1 MDKKEQNNKSKIIVS
16 VLGLVLLLVFV
27 VGITYA
33 VFTYTKKGNIENTIR
48 TGKITMSYR
57 EGENGIT
64 LENAYP
70 MEDSVGKV
78 LSDPNQIFDFTVNIN
93 LYGSKTP
100 VSYEVTAEKNEN
112 STLSDSDVRIYL
124 EKSSDGTNYN
134 AVSQPSGYV
143 AMGEADEFGA
153 QSAEMLLDRGNTTDT
168 VTYNYRLR
176 MWVGSNYQVSGEE
189 RHFTLKV
196 NVYGNDGVNVEVNGV
211 ELDKSSATVKLTNS
225 LQLNASTTPASP
237 SDKTITWTSSDPR
250 IATVT
255 NTGLVETKGVGTTTI
270 TATASNGKSASASI
284 KVEVDNP
291 NIVGAY
297 TYNEATCP
305 TGREETCQPTT
316 CLVSGTCPAGTIISY
331 KVNENTIQ
339 DFYILHGDED
349 KLTLLST
356 YEVIPSIVWS
366 LTNDRSTGPIPALQE
381 LEKFT
386 NSWTN
391 VLEVTYDDTT
401 YGRSGCSY
409 NGLACISDIYTLAS
423 RTVRARMISVPE
435 AVQVGCTEN
444 INSCPSWMFTEG
456 KFYWTMNATTG
467 GCASCAWMIDG
478 GSNPNSAHVGY
489 YQAVQGGDFIG
500 VRAVIEI
507 NI

>member
-1 MDKKEQNNKSKIIVS
+1 MEKKELNNKSKIIIS
-16 VLGLVLLLVFV
+16 ILGLVLILVLV

-33 VFTYTKKGNIENTIR
+33 VFTYTKKGNVENTIR

-78 LSDPNQIFDFTVNIN
+78 LSDPNRLFDFTVNIN

-100 VSYEVTAEKNEN
+100 VSYEVTAEKDEN

-143 AMGEADEFGA
+143 AMGKADEFGA

-237 SDKTITWTSSDPR
+237 SDKTITWTSSNEK

-316 CLVSGTCPAGTIISY
+316 CVMSGTCPAGTAISY
-331 KVNENTIQ
+331 KVNDTTTQ
-339 DFYILHGDED
+339 DFHVLKDNGSTF
-349 KLTLLST
+349 TLISSNVVVESAWDSSGINANGPRTATHALENVAKNWNLPARLVT
-356 YEVIPSIVWS
+356 YEEII
-366 LTNDRSTGPIPALQE
+366 N
-381 LEKFT
+381 
-386 NSWTN
+386 
-391 VLEVTYDDTT
+391 
-401 YGRSGCSY
+401 
-409 NGLACISDIYTLAS
+409 
-423 RTVRARMISVPE
+423 
-435 AVQVGCTEN
+435 VGCLPYQQG
-444 INSCPSWMFTEG
+444 IGSNSCPNWLTYSG
-456 KFYWTMNATTG
+456 KRLWTSTP
-467 GCASCAWMIDG
+467 D
-478 GSNPNSAHVGY
+478 GSNRAWRIDSIDRSIWTKEVTDVLG
-489 YQAVQGGDFIG
+489 IL
-500 VRAVIEI
+500 AVIDVSK
-507 NI
+507 

>member
-1 MDKKEQNNKSKIIVS
+1 MKFKEEKDKMIIS

-100 VSYEVTAEKNEN
+100 VSYEVTAEKDEN
-112 STLSDSDVRIYL
+112 LTLGDSDVRIYL
-124 EKSSDGTNYN
+124 EKSSDGTSYHV
-134 AVSQPSGYV
+134 VSEPSSYV
-143 AMGEADEFGA
+143 AMGNADDFGA
-153 QSAEMLLDRGNTTDT
+153 KETEMLLDRGNTTDT

-176 MWVGSNYQVSGEE
+176 MWVGSSYQVSGEE

-211 ELDKSSATVKLTNS
+211 ELDKSSATVKLRNS
-225 LQLNASTTPASP
+225 LQLNATITPAFTTG
-237 SDKTITWTSSDPR
+237 DRNLTWTSSNPK

-270 TATASNGKSASASI
+270 TAAASNGKSASASI

-305 TGREETCQPTT
+305 TGREETCEVNT
-316 CLVSGTCPAGTIISY
+316 CLLNKSAGSCSVGTTISY
-331 KVNENTIQ
+331 RVNENETV
-339 DFYILHGDED
+339 DFHVLKDNGSTMDLVSVNSVLSNTAWNKEGDNTQGPI
-349 KLTLLST
+349 TLL
-356 YEVIPSIVWS
+356 
-366 LTNDRSTGPIPALQE
+366 NQ
-381 LEKFT
+381 LESKT

-391 VLEVTYDDTT
+391 LNTITYNGTT
-401 YGRSGCSY
+401 YGNNQCATNLTCSSSAFTMTNRSSKARMLTMQDVVGLGCS
-409 NGLACISDIYTLAS
+409 LDH
-423 RTVRARMISVPE
+423 
-435 AVQVGCTEN
+435 
-444 INSCPSWMFTEG
+444 NSCPIWLYNNQVVWLIAVPVDNTNHF
-456 KFYWTMNATTG
+456 
-467 GCASCAWMIDG
+467 AWYIDG
-478 GSNPNSAHVGY
+478 AYGALGY
-489 YQAVQGGDFIG
+489 GKGIESDGGTSKAVVHIHK
-500 VRAVIEI
+500 
-507 NI
+507 

>member
-1 MDKKEQNNKSKIIVS
+1 MNKKEHENKNKIIVS

-33 VFTYTKKGNIENTIR
+33 VFTYTKKGNVENTIR
-48 TGKITMSYR
+48 TGKITMSYT

-78 LSDPNQIFDFTVNIN
+78 LSDSGQLFDFTVNIN

-100 VSYEVTAEKNEN
+100 VSYEVTAEKDEN
-112 STLSDSDVRIYL
+112 STLGDGDVRIYL
-124 EKSSDGTNYN
+124 EKSTDGTNYN
-134 AVSQPSGYV
+134 AVSQPSGYIP
-143 AMGEADEFGA
+143 MGDADEFGA
-153 QSAEMLLDRGNTTDT
+153 QATEMLLDRGNTTDT

-211 ELDKSSATVKLTNS
+211 ELDKSTATVKLTNS
-225 LQLNASTTPASP
+225 LQLNATITPAFTTG
-237 SDKTITWTSSDPR
+237 DRNLTWTSSDPR

-297 TYNEATCP
+297 TYNETTCP
-305 TGREETCQPTT
+305 TGREDTCQPTT
-316 CLVSGTCPAGTIISY
+316 CLVSGSCPAGTAISY
-331 KVNENTIQ
+331 KVNDTTTQ
-339 DFYILHGDED
+339 DFHVLKDNGST
-349 KLTLLST
+349 LTLIT
-356 YEVIPSIVWS
+356 K
-366 LTNDRSTGPIPALQE
+366 D
-381 LEKFT
+381 
-386 NSWTN
+386 N
-391 VLEVTYDDTT
+391 VT
-401 YGRSGCSY
+401 
-409 NGLACISDIYTLAS
+409 AS
-423 RTVRARMISVPE
+423 RWSTTDQNNTNADAAREALAIATNGWNQAARMITKEE
-435 AVQVGCTEN
+435 AESVGCTETS
-444 INSCPSWMFTEG
+444 NSCPIWIASSS
-456 KFYWTMNATTG
+456 YWTSTPH
-467 GCASCAWMIDG
+467 SSYLYSSWFVG
-478 GSNPNSAHVGY
+478 GSTKSLYDTGSVVNANG
-489 YQAVQGGDFIG
+489 I
-500 VRAVIEI
+500 RAII
-507 NI
+507 DISK

>member
-1 MDKKEQNNKSKIIVS
+1 MKLRQENSKIIIS

-27 VGITYA
+27 VGIIYA
-33 VFTYTKKGNIENTIR
+33 VFTYTKKGNLENTIR

-100 VSYEVTAEKNEN
+100 VSYEVTAEKDEN
-112 STLSDSDVRIYL
+112 STLGDSDVRIYL
-124 EKSSDGTNYN
+124 EKSSDGTSYS
-134 AVSQPSGYV
+134 AVSSPSGYIP
-143 AMGEADEFGA
+143 MGDADEFGA
-153 QSAEMLLDRGNTTDT
+153 QATEMLLDRGNTTDT

-196 NVYGNDGVNVEVNGV
+196 NVYGNDGVSVEVNGV

-291 NIVGAY
+291 NITGAY
-297 TYNEATCP
+297 TYNETTCP

-316 CLVSGTCPAGTIISY
+316 CLVNGTCPAGTAISY
-331 KVNENTIQ
+331 KVNDTTTQ
-339 DFYILHGDED
+339 DFHVLKDNGNT
-349 KLTLLST
+349 LTL
-356 YEVIPSIVWS
+356 I
-366 LTNDRSTGPIPALQE
+366 
-381 LEKFT
+381 T
-386 NSWTN
+386 NSSVKTN
-391 VLEVTYDDTT
+391 VAWDVSGSNEYGPRTATQALENVT
-401 YGRSGCSY
+401 SNWVNVSENVY
-409 NGLACISDIYTLAS
+409 NEKNGIATRAS
-423 RTVRARMISVPE
+423 MITKAE
-435 AVQVGCTEN
+435 TELVGCTTAQ
-444 INSCPSWMFTEG
+444 NSCPIWITDNDFYHWTSTPQTGFTDTAWRVDFSLTRRLG
-456 KFYWTMNATTG
+456 TPDVNAKETR
-467 GCASCAWMIDG
+467 SI
-478 GSNPNSAHVGY
+478 
-489 YQAVQGGDFIG
+489 
-500 VRAVIEI
+500 RAVINI
-507 NI
+507 NK

>member
-1 MDKKEQNNKSKIIVS
+1 MNKKEHENKNKIIVS

-33 VFTYTKKGNIENTIR
+33 VFTYTKKGNVENTIR
-48 TGKITMSYR
+48 TGKITMSYT

-100 VSYEVTAEKNEN
+100 VSYEVTAEKDEN
-112 STLSDSDVRIYL
+112 STLGDSDVRIYL
-124 EKSSDGTNYN
+124 EKSTDGTNYN
-134 AVSQPSGYV
+134 AVSQPSGYIP
-143 AMGEADEFGA
+143 MGDADEFGA
-153 QSAEMLLDRGNTTDT
+153 QGAEMLLDRGNTTDT

-270 TATASNGKSASASI
+270 TATASNG
-284 KVEVDNP
+284 
-291 NIVGAY
+291 
-297 TYNEATCP
+297 
-305 TGREETCQPTT
+305 TGSEDTCQPTT
-316 CLVSGTCPAGTIISY
+316 CLVSGTCPAGTAISY
-331 KVNENTIQ
+331 KVNDTTTQ
-339 DFYILHGDED
+339 DFHVLHDDGNT
-349 KLTLLST
+349 LT
-356 YEVIPSIVWS
+356 VISAIELGEKVKFDDSGNSINGPRTANAS
-366 LTNDRSTGPIPALQE
+366 LTKATMNWNQA
-381 LEKFT
+381 
-386 NSWTN
+386 
-391 VLEVTYDDTT
+391 
-401 YGRSGCSY
+401 
-409 NGLACISDIYTLAS
+409 
-423 RTVRARMISVPE
+423 ARMITRTE
-435 AVQVGCTEN
+435 AESVGCIYSVT
-444 INSCPSWMFTEG
+444 NSCPPWLYNNTA
-456 KFYWTMNATTG
+456 YWTATGHAEVT
-467 GCASCAWMIDG
+467 SSAWFIQSN
-478 GSNPNSAHVGY
+478 GSLGAFDINSLHLP
-489 YQAVQGGDFIG
+489 
-500 VRAVIEI
+500 VRAII
-507 NI
+507 DISK

>member
-1 MDKKEQNNKSKIIVS
+1 MNKKEHENKNKIIVS

-33 VFTYTKKGNIENTIR
+33 VFTYTKKGNVENTIR

-100 VSYEVTAEKNEN
+100 VSYEVTAEKDEN
-112 STLSDSDVRIYL
+112 STLGDSDVRIYL
-124 EKSSDGTNYN
+124 EKSSDGTNYQ
-134 AVSQPSGYV
+134 AVSQPSGYIP
-143 AMGEADEFGA
+143 MGDADEFGA
-153 QSAEMLLDRGNTTDT
+153 QATEMLLDRGNTTDT

-189 RHFTLKV
+189 KHFTLKV

-237 SDKTITWTSSDPR
+237 SDKTITWTSSNPK

-291 NIVGAY
+291 NITGAY
-297 TYNEATCP
+297 TYNETTCP

-316 CLVSGTCPAGTIISY
+316 CVMSGTCPAGTAISY
-331 KVNENTIQ
+331 KVNDTTTK
-339 DFYILHGDED
+339 DFYVLKDNGNT
-349 KLTLLST
+349 LTLIT
-356 YEVIPSIVWS
+356 KDNVVANTKWNE
-366 LTNDRSTGPIPALQE
+366 TGNNADGPITANAALVSA
-381 LEKFT
+381 T
-386 NSWTN
+386 SGWN
-391 VLEVTYDDTT
+391 TT
-401 YGRSGCSY
+401 
-409 NGLACISDIYTLAS
+409 T
-423 RTVRARMISVPE
+423 RMLTKEESE
-435 AVQVGCTEN
+435 SVGCTTVDG
-444 INSCPSWMFTEG
+444 SCPRWLFGENQ
-456 KFYWTMNATTG
+456 WTSTPVLPATTG
-467 GCASCAWMIDG
+467 AFRITVSGKLMDHYVTYNSD
-478 GSNPNSAHVGY
+478 NP
-489 YQAVQGGDFIG
+489 G
-500 VRAVIEI
+500 VKAVINI
-507 NI
+507 NK

>member
-1 MDKKEQNNKSKIIVS
+1 MDKKEQNNKSKIIIS

-33 VFTYTKKGNIENTIR
+33 VFTYTKKGNLENTIR

-100 VSYEVTAEKNEN
+100 VSYEVTAEKDEN
-112 STLSDSDVRIYL
+112 STLGDSDVRIYL

-134 AVSQPSGYV
+134 AVSQPSDYV
-143 AMGEADEFGA
+143 AMGNADEFGA
-153 QSAEMLLDRGNTTDT
+153 QATEMLLDRGNTTDT

-189 RHFTLKV
+189 KHFTLKV

-225 LQLNASTTPASP
+225 LQLNATITPAFTTG
-237 SDKTITWTSSDPR
+237 DRNLTWTSSDPR

-255 NTGLVETKGVGTTTI
+255 NTGFVETKGIGTTTI
-270 TATASNGKSASASI
+270 TATASNGKSASANI

-291 NIVGAY
+291 NITGAY
-297 TYNEATCP
+297 TYNEITCP

-316 CLVSGTCPAGTIISY
+316 CLVNETCPAGTVISY
-331 KVNENTIQ
+331 KVNDTTTH
-339 DFYILHGDED
+339 DFHVIKDNGSI
-349 KLTLLST
+349 LTLISNNNIA
-356 YEVIPSIVWS
+356 ENIRWS
-366 LTNDRSTGPIPALQE
+366 S
-381 LEKFT
+381 T
-386 NSWTN
+386 NSNDTN
-391 VLEVTYDDTT
+391 ADAAREALATATN
-401 YGRSGCSY
+401 GWNQPSY
-409 NGLACISDIYTLAS
+409 
-423 RTVRARMISVPE
+423 
-435 AVQVGCTEN
+435 
-444 INSCPSWMFTEG
+444 
-456 KFYWTMNATTG
+456 
-467 GCASCAWMIDG
+467 
-478 GSNPNSAHVGY
+478 
-489 YQAVQGGDFIG
+489 
-500 VRAVIEI
+500 
-507 NI
+507 

>member
-1 MDKKEQNNKSKIIVS
+1 MDKKEQNNKNKIIVS

-33 VFTYTKKGNIENTIR
+33 VFTYTKKGNVENTIR
-48 TGKITMSYR
+48 TGKITMSYT

-100 VSYEVTAEKNEN
+100 VSYEVTAEKDEN
-112 STLSDSDVRIYL
+112 STLGDSDVRIYL
-124 EKSSDGTNYN
+124 EKSTDGTNYN
-134 AVSQPSGYV
+134 AVSQPSGYIP
-143 AMGEADEFGA
+143 MGDADEFGA
-153 QSAEMLLDRGNTTDT
+153 QGAEMLLDRGNTTDT

-270 TATASNGKSASASI
+270 TATAPNGKSASASI

-291 NIVGAY
+291 NITGAY
-297 TYNEATCP
+297 TYNETTCP
-305 TGREETCQPTT
+305 TGKEETCQPTT
-316 CLVSGTCPAGTIISY
+316 CLVSGTCPAGTAISY
-331 KVNENTIQ
+331 KVNDTTTQ
-339 DFYILHGDED
+339 DFYVLKDNGNTLDLITNDIVVKGTAWNISGNTNGGPMTILTALESVTNTWNNVNSITYNGTTFGNNGCNSSFACTMNIYTMNQRTAKARLITVQEATALGCSATEHSCPNWLFNTKNYQWTMGVLDD
-349 KLTLLST
+349 ST
-356 YEVIPSIVWS
+356 VQVWS
-366 LTNDRSTGPIPALQE
+366 IPPTGLLHMNTVTN
-381 LEKFT
+381 
-386 NSWTN
+386 
-391 VLEVTYDDTT
+391 
-401 YGRSGCSY
+401 
-409 NGLACISDIYTLAS
+409 NG
-423 RTVRARMISVPE
+423 
-435 AVQVGCTEN
+435 
-444 INSCPSWMFTEG
+444 
-456 KFYWTMNATTG
+456 
-467 GCASCAWMIDG
+467 
-478 GSNPNSAHVGY
+478 
-489 YQAVQGGDFIG
+489 IG
-500 VRAVIEI
+500 ARAVINI
-507 NI
+507 NK

>member
-1 MDKKEQNNKSKIIVS
+1 
-16 VLGLVLLLVFV
+16 
-27 VGITYA
+27 
-33 VFTYTKKGNIENTIR
+33 
-48 TGKITMSYR
+48 MSYT

-78 LSDPNQIFDFTVNIN
+78 LSDPNQMFDFTVNIN

-100 VSYEVTAEKNEN
+100 VSYEVTAEKDEN
-112 STLSDSDVRIYL
+112 STLGDSDVRIYL
-124 EKSSDGTNYN
+124 EKSTDGTNYN
-134 AVSQPSGYV
+134 AVSQPSGYIP
-143 AMGEADEFGA
+143 MGDADEFGA
-153 QSAEMLLDRGNTTDT
+153 QGAEMLLDRGNTTDT

-291 NIVGAY
+291 NITGAY
-297 TYNEATCP
+297 TYNETTCP
-305 TGREETCQPTT
+305 TGRENTCEVNT
-316 CLVSGTCPAGTIISY
+316 CLLNKTAGSCPAGTTISY
-331 KVNENTIQ
+331 KVNDTTTQ
-339 DFYILHGDED
+339 DFHVLKDNGST
-349 KLTLLST
+349 LTLITKDNVVANARWSSTDSNDTNADAAKSALST
-356 YEVIPSIVWS
+356 A
-366 LTNDRSTGPIPALQE
+366 TNGWNQTTRMITKEEAEELGCKVYISDNSNNNTCPIWLSGTTHAHWTSSSVS
-381 LEKFT
+381 T
-386 NSWTN
+386 NSQDAWRITGTQR
-391 VLEVTYDDTT
+391 VLHNNWVYD
-401 YGRSGCSY
+401 SC
-409 NGLACISDIYTLAS
+409 A
-423 RTVRARMISVPE
+423 VRAIIDIS
-435 AVQVGCTEN
+435 
-444 INSCPSWMFTEG
+444 
-456 KFYWTMNATTG
+456 K
-467 GCASCAWMIDG
+467 
-478 GSNPNSAHVGY
+478 
-489 YQAVQGGDFIG
+489 
-500 VRAVIEI
+500 
-507 NI
+507 

>member
-1 MDKKEQNNKSKIIVS
+1 MNKKEHENKNKIIVS

-33 VFTYTKKGNIENTIR
+33 VFTYTKKGNVENTIR
-48 TGKITMSYR
+48 TGKITMSYT

-78 LSDPNQIFDFTVNIN
+78 LSDPNQLFDFTVNIN

-100 VSYEVTAEKNEN
+100 VSYEVTAEKDEN
-112 STLSDSDVRIYL
+112 STLGDSDVRIYL
-124 EKSSDGTNYN
+124 EKSTDGTNYN
-134 AVSQPSGYV
+134 AVSQPSGYIP
-143 AMGEADEFGA
+143 MGDADEFGA
-153 QSAEMLLDRGNTTDT
+153 QATEMLLDRGNTTDT

-176 MWVGSNYQVSGEE
+176 MWVGSSYQVSGEE

-196 NVYGNDGVNVEVNGV
+196 NIYGNDGVNVEVNGV

-291 NIVGAY
+291 NITGAY
-297 TYNEATCP
+297 TYNETTCP

-316 CLVSGTCPAGTIISY
+316 CVMSGTCPAGTAISY
-331 KVNENTIQ
+331 KVNDTTTQ
-339 DFYILHGDED
+339 DFHVLKDNGST
-349 KLTLLST
+349 LTLITKDNVVANARWSST
-356 YEVIPSIVWS
+356 DSND
-366 LTNDRSTGPIPALQE
+366 TNADAAREALATA
-381 LEKFT
+381 T
-386 NSWTN
+386 NGWN
-391 VLEVTYDDTT
+391 QTT
-401 YGRSGCSY
+401 
-409 NGLACISDIYTLAS
+409 
-423 RTVRARMISVPE
+423 RMITKEE
-435 AVQVGCTEN
+435 AELVGCTTTT
-444 INSCPSWMFTEG
+444 NSCPIWIANTHHWTSTPYFSSSNIAWHIGSFHNL
-456 KFYWTMNATTG
+456 FY
-467 GCASCAWMIDG
+467 
-478 GSNPNSAHVGY
+478 NSSFVYNTA
-489 YQAVQGGDFIG
+489 G
-500 VRAVIEI
+500 VRAVINI
-507 NI
+507 NK

>member
-1 MDKKEQNNKSKIIVS
+1 MDKKEHENKNKIIVS

-33 VFTYTKKGNIENTIR
+33 VFTYTKKGNVENTIR
-48 TGKITMSYR
+48 TGKITMSYT

-100 VSYEVTAEKNEN
+100 VSYEVTAEKDEN
-112 STLSDSDVRIYL
+112 STLGDSDVRIYL

-134 AVSQPSGYV
+134 AVSQPSGYIP
-143 AMGEADEFGA
+143 MGDADEFGA
-153 QSAEMLLDRGNTTDT
+153 QATEMLLDRGNTTDT

-291 NIVGAY
+291 NITGAY
-297 TYNEATCP
+297 TYNETTCP
-305 TGREETCQPTT
+305 TGRENTCEVNT
-316 CLVSGTCPAGTIISY
+316 CLLNKTAGSCPAGTTISY
-331 KVNENTIQ
+331 KVNDTTTQ
-339 DFYILHGDED
+339 DFHVLKDNGSI
-349 KLTLLST
+349 LTLIATDNTVSNVAWDSSGSNANGPRT
-356 YEVIPSIVWS
+356 AIQS
-366 LTNDRSTGPIPALQE
+366 LENA
-381 LEKFT
+381 T

-391 VLEVTYDDTT
+391 AVANTYNESIGIAT
-401 YGRSGCSY
+401 RSRMITNTEAESVGCKAYSGPVCPLWITSSNWINER
-409 NGLACISDIYTLAS
+409 NGTSNAYHINEN
-423 RTVRARMISVPE
+423 RTV
-435 AVQVGCTEN
+435 G
-444 INSCPSWMFTEG
+444 
-456 KFYWTMNATTG
+456 WTDVTSTV
-467 GCASCAWMIDG
+467 D
-478 GSNPNSAHVGY
+478 
-489 YQAVQGGDFIG
+489 G
-500 VRAVIEI
+500 VRAVIDVSK
-507 NI
+507 